1 MLLSQESQKMRQVV
15 LLVSFV
21 LSVAAENSAQSSIK
35 KTKLSREGKL
45 YAINTFTFKRITHR
59 WITSGSTANYEIIG
73 KFRELTKYFYQ
84 YTIEIL
90 DPFATIPRSAI
101 RKQTPK

>member
-15 LLVSFV
+15 LIVSFV

-45 YAINTFTFKRITHR
+45 YAINAFTFKRITHR
-59 WITSGSTANYEIIG
+59 
-73 KFRELTKYFYQ
+73 
-84 YTIEIL
+84 
-90 DPFATIPRSAI
+90 
-101 RKQTPK
+101 